1 MADTRQLPLDLTLEP
16 RFGEEDFLVS
26 QSNADAYAIIDAW
39 PDWASRMVFLAGPP
53 ASGKTHLATI
63 WAARAKARSL
73 SARGLARADVPALV
87 GAGAVVVEDAERE
100 GLDEAALF
108 HLINLA
114 QERDAFLLIT
124 ASRAPSDLGIAT
136 PDLVSRLRR
145 MPTVSIAAPDDALI
159 KALFVKHFVDR
170 QLVVDTTIVDYLCLR
185 TERSFSAV
193 RESVERLDR
202 EALARGRR
210 LSRSLAAQILS
221 WTTDDKT
228 S

>member
-39 PDWASRMVFLAGPP
+39 PDWASRMVFLTGPP

-63 WAARAKARSL
+63 WASRAGARSL

-87 GAGAVVVEDAERE
+87 AAGAVVVEDAERH
-100 GLDEAALF
+100 GLDEATLF

-114 QERDAFLLIT
+114 HERDAYLLIT
-124 ASRAPSDLGIAT
+124 ASRAPSELGITT
-136 PDLVSRLRR
+136 PDLLSRLRR
-145 MPTVSIAAPDDALI
+145 MPLVSISPPDDALI
-159 KALFVKHFVDR
+159 KALFVKLIVDR
-170 QLVVDTTIVDYLCLR
+170 QLVVDTTLVEYLCLR

-193 RESVERLDR
+193 RAIVERLDR
-202 EALARGRR
+202 EALAQGRR
-210 LSRSLAAQILS
+210 LSRPMAAKILGWAS
-221 WTTDDKT
+221 EA
-228 S
+228 